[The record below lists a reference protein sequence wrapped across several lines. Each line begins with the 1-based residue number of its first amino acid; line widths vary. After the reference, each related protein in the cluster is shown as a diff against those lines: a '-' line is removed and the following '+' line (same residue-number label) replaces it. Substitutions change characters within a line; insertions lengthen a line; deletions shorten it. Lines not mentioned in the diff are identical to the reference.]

1 MAAIDNQIINLEQ
14 DTRNANKVKELVVG
28 NLIKQGLISEEDGMD
43 YVERVNVMIYKG
55 SWFERFYNKFVKNNK
70 NNKNS
75 IDGYFYTVVEMAEK
89 KPMTLNDI
97 DKK

>member
-1 MAAIDNQIINLEQ
+1 MAAIDNLNQIINLEQ
-14 DTRNANKVKELVVG
+14 DTKNANKIKELVVG

-55 SWFERFYNKFVKNNK
+55 SWFERFFNKFVKS
-70 NNKNS
+70 NKNS

-89 KPMTLNDI
+89 KPITLNDI
-97 DKK
+97 S

>member
-1 MAAIDNQIINLEQ
+1 MAAIDNLNQIINIEQ
-14 DTRNANKVKELVVG
+14 DTKNANKIKELVVG

-55 SWFERFYNKFVKNNK
+55 SWFERFFNKFVK

-89 KPMTLNDI
+89 KPITLNDI
-97 DKK
+97 S

>member
-14 DTRNANKVKELVVG
+14 DTKNANKIKELVVG
-28 NLIKQGLISEEDGMD
+28 SLIKQGLISEEDGMD

-55 SWFERFYNKFVKNNK
+55 SWFERFFNKFVKS
-70 NNKNS
+70 NKNS

-89 KPMTLNDI
+89 KPITLNDI
-97 DKK
+97 S